1 MEKPSKGR
9 MTSQGYTADHL
20 LEIKLQTLLYNPGF
34 AISGKYYIQQESVT
48 FGPLTQTGLL
58 PVFVNKVVLK
68 QPCLF
73 IYDSCNW
80 RQLYKAAMLAP
91 VSCLDHSAFLW

>member
-1 MEKPSKGR
+1 MEKLSKGR

-34 AISGKYYIQQESVT
+34 AISGKYYVQQESVT

-58 PVFVNKVVLK
+58 PVFVSKVVLEQSHAYSFMTPVTGGSYTK
-68 QPCLF
+68 LPC
-73 IYDSCNW
+73 
-80 RQLYKAAMLAP
+80 
-91 VSCLDHSAFLW
+91 